1 MSLYSLVICFGHF
14 HNYINSFN
22 IYWGLSKKFGAF
34 VSESYMIVGQFQGL
48 NLCMSFKFHK
58 FDQILMI

>member
-14 HNYINSFN
+14 HNYIKSFN
-22 IYWGLSKKFGAF
+22 IYWGLSKKIGAF

-48 NLCMSFKFHK
+48 SLYMSFKFHK